1 MKDTLTIILFLAVI
15 LCLLLFSNCGE
26 LPQKTNPGQHFKE
39 KKLQLVDVIARQDS
53 TFFSIMEHVEPIPL
67 REALIDEN
75 IAWHKLSLAWI
86 HVDYAFNYYQ
96 RDALLRPDP
105 HGWIPFLES
114 LLIKRDSTLE
124 VLHSILLERQPSS
137 QVKILRRMAVYDNQ
151 QVLDELSE
159 QWVFLPSER
168 KDSARIASA
177 FVVAW
182 LNFSSTRH
190 RISLLLPD
198 SLKESYDLDTRRYYN
213 YAMQHLG
220 SNVSFRGGPYH
231 IY

>member
-1 MKDTLTIILFLAVI
+1 MKDTLTIILFLTVI
-15 LCLLLFSNCGE
+15 MCLLLFSNCGE
-26 LPQKTNPGQHFKE
+26 SPQKANPELNFKE
-39 KKLQLVDVIARQDS
+39 KKLQLVDMIARQDS
-53 TFFSIMEHVEPIPL
+53 IFFSMTDSVKSIPL
-67 REALIDEN
+67 KEALIDEN
-75 IAWHKLSLAWI
+75 TAWHKLALAWI
-86 HVDYAFNYYQ
+86 NVDYAFNYYQ

-124 VLHSILLERQPSS
+124 VLHSIIIEKQPNS
-137 QVKILRRMAVYDNQ
+137 QVETLRRMAVYDNQ
-151 QVLDELSE
+151 HVIDELSE

-182 LNFSSTRH
+182 MNFSSTKH

-213 YAMQHLG
+213 YAMLHLG
-220 SNVSFRGGPYH
+220 SNVSFRGDP
-231 IY
+231 

>member
-1 MKDTLTIILFLAVI
+1 MKKTLTIILFLTVI
-15 LCLLLFSNCGE
+15 MCLLLFSNCGE
-26 LPQKTNPGQHFKE
+26 SSQKANSEQDFKE
-39 KKLQLVDVIARQDS
+39 KKLQLVDMIARQDS

-67 REALIDEN
+67 KEALIDEN
-75 IAWHKLSLAWI
+75 TAWHKLALAWI
-86 HVDYAFNYYQ
+86 NVDYAFNYYQ

-124 VLHSILLERQPSS
+124 VLHSIIIEKQPSS
-137 QVKILRRMAVYDNQ
+137 QVEILRRMAVYDNQ
-151 QVLDELSE
+151 HVFDELSE

-182 LNFSSTRH
+182 MNFSSTRH
-190 RISLLLPD
+190 RVSLLLPD
-198 SLKESYDLDTRRYYN
+198 SLKENYILDTRRYYN
-213 YAMQHLG
+213 YAMLHLG
-220 SNVSFRGGPYH
+220 SNVSFRGDP
-231 IY
+231 